1 MKISSLPDAVLV
13 RVFSIS
19 NRSPPRIAE
28 SAMTI
33 IPTTQRLRTTVKNR
47 KRNGILKF
55 NHFQTALSKWSQP
68 LCPSAASRHRGPS
81 RNWTPALWSAT
92 TTAGNG
98 AHPVKTAAEFGQ
110 WPNASN
116 GRAKR
121 KRTQKRGLMI
131 TLTVLDNRGARH
143 VPTNFRETFRYFGS
157 CPSFGRDARFS
168 CERADQL

>member
-1 MKISSLPDAVLV
+1 MTKVWAPPHSQLDCPVAFPEDGIRGSRQSRWHRDAADGFAILV
-13 RVFSIS
+13 R
-19 NRSPPRIAE
+19 
-28 SAMTI
+28 
-33 IPTTQRLRTTVKNR
+33 L
-47 KRNGILKF
+47 
-55 NHFQTALSKWSQP
+55 LSEAKCQN
-68 LCPSAASRHRGPS
+68 AASRHLGLS
-81 RNWTPALWSAT
+81 TNWTLAMSCTT

-131 TLTVLDNRGARH
+131 TLTVLVNRGARH
-143 VPTNFRETFRYFGS
+143 VRTNFRETFRYFGS